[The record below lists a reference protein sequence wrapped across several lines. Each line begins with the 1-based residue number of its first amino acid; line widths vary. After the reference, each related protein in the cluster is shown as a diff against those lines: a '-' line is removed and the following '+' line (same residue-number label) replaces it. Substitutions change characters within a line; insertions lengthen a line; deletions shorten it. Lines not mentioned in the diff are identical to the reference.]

1 MPVQHNY
8 TMKAGTKSKLLLV
21 YATSAESTSGKTGL
35 ARNLSAAS
43 AAYIREGDSTAHRV
57 PIVQGR
63 VGEWGS
69 GALAE
74 VDPEL
79 LPGLYQFGA
88 PDEMLA
94 EGSARA
100 VLLDSF
106 SRDGDQAGRN
116 QPRRIRPPGRGAYR
130 RVEPGGSQAARI
142 SSAGIA
148 SVYGNGTGI
157 GRASRER
164 TSRKVKREERIV
176 KTYVLRTEERN
187 HVEDAARLRPRR
199 D

>member
-21 YATSAESTSGKTGL
+21 YATSAKSTSGKTGL
-35 ARNLSAAS
+35 AKNLSAAS
-43 AAYIREGDSTAHRV
+43 AAYIREGDSAARWV

-63 VGEWGS
+63 VVEWGS

-74 VDPEL
+74 GDPEL

-100 VLLDSF
+100 FLLIDLP
-106 SRDGDQAGRN
+106 DTVI
-116 QPRRIRPPGRGAYR
+116 QPVEFNFFAYD
-130 RVEPGGSQAARI
+130 PQ
-142 SSAGIA
+142 
-148 SVYGNGTGI
+148 
-157 GRASRER
+157 
-164 TSRKVKREERIV
+164 
-176 KTYVLRTEERN
+176 
-187 HVEDAARLRPRR
+187 DA
-199 D
+199 